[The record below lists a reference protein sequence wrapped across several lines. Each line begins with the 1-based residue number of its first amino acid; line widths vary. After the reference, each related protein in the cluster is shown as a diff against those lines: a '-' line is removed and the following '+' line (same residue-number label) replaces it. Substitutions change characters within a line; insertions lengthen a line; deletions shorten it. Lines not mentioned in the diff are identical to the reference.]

1 MSIPKD
7 VLKFEEKAIMEL
19 RALYKRSGYSHYKM
33 SKFEEYE
40 LYAHNRAF
48 LAADD
53 IITFTDS
60 GGRLMA
66 LRPDVT
72 LSIVKNLKVLPNVTK
87 KLYYNENVYRS
98 GGDDREFKEQMQ
110 AGLECIGDI
119 DLYSMCEVITLADL
133 SLKTFGRRHRIDISH
148 MGFLSGMLADC
159 DLSDSLADEIAV
171 CISEKNAPQL
181 EKLCDTHGLACAFKE
196 RIVTLASLY
205 GPFETAVGTLRE
217 ISTNEKTD
225 EALKELEDIFD
236 VLTTTGAAEN
246 LYIDFSVINDM
257 NYYNGIIFQGFVD
270 GVPSAVLFGGRYDS
284 LLQKFGKSSGAI
296 GFAVYLDLLERL
308 YEDNAENE
316 VDALLIYDGAAS
328 AKQVAEAVKKL
339 SEAYKSVKAV
349 CGDTAGI
356 TYKKQFSFKDGRLD
370 ELA

>member
-7 VLKFEEKAIMEL
+7 VLKFEEKTIMSL
-19 RALYKRSGYSHYKM
+19 RALYKRFGYSHYKM

-53 IITFTDS
+53 IITFTDLS
-60 GGRLMA
+60 GRLMA

-72 LSIVKNLKVLPNVTK
+72 LSIVKNLKVLPDVTK

-98 GGDDREFKEQMQ
+98 GGADREFKEQMQ

-119 DLYSMCEVITLADL
+119 DLYSMCEVIMLAHL
-133 SLKTFGRRHRIDISH
+133 SLKTVGKRHRIDISH
-148 MGFLSGMLADC
+148 MGFLSGMLADF

-181 EKLCDTHGLACAFKE
+181 EKLCAANGLDRAFGE

-205 GPFETAVGTLRE
+205 GPFETAVSTLRE
-217 ISTNEKTD
+217 ISVNDKTD
-225 EALKELEDIFD
+225 EALAELENIFD
-236 VLTTTGAAEN
+236 VLTTMGAAEN

-270 GVPSAVLFGGRYDS
+270 GVPSAVLFGGRYDN
-284 LLQKFGKSSGAI
+284 LLQKFGKQSGAI

-308 YEDNAENE
+308 DEDSVGNE
-316 VDALLIYDGAAS
+316 VDSLLIYDATAS
-328 AKQVAEAVKKL
+328 AKQVAESVGKL
-339 SEAYKSVKAV
+339 SEAHGSVKAV
-349 CGDTAGI
+349 CGETAGI
-356 TYKKQFSFKDGRLD
+356 KYKKLFSLKDGRLE

>member
-1 MSIPKD
+1 MSITKD
-7 VLKFEEKAIMEL
+7 VLKFDEKIILDL
-19 RALYKRSGYSHYKM
+19 RSLYAGLGYSHYKM

-40 LYAHNRAF
+40 LYARNRAF
-48 LAADD
+48 LASGD

-72 LSIVKNLKVLPNVTK
+72 LSIVKNLKDSPDATK

-98 GGDDREFKEQMQ
+98 GGADREFKERMQ

-119 DLYSMCEVITLADL
+119 DLYSMCEVLMLADL
-133 SLKTFGRRHRIDISH
+133 SLKALGGRHRIDISH
-148 MGFLSGMLADC
+148 TRFLSGILEDC
-159 DLSDSLADEIAV
+159 ELSDSLATEIAV

-181 EKLCDTHGLACAFKE
+181 SKLCETNGLDDTFRE
-196 RIVTLASLY
+196 RISALASLY
-205 GPFETAVGTLRE
+205 GPFEAAVGRLRE
-217 ISTNEKTD
+217 ISVNEKTA
-225 EALKELEDIFD
+225 EALAELEDVFD
-236 VLTTTGAAEN
+236 VLKTLGAAEN

-270 GVPSAVLFGGRYDS
+270 GVPSAVLFGGRYDN
-284 LLQKFGKSSGAI
+284 LLQKFGKKSGAI

-308 YEDNAENE
+308 YEDGAGNE
-316 VDALLIYDGAAS
+316 DGALLLYDGTSS

-339 SEAYKSVKAV
+339 SGLFSRVKAV
-349 CGDTAGI
+349 RSAEADTK
-356 TYKKQFSFKDGRLD
+356 YKKLFALKDGRLE

>member
-19 RALYKRSGYSHYKM
+19 RALYKRFGYSHYKM

-48 LAADD
+48 LAAED

-72 LSIVKNLKVLPNVTK
+72 LSIVKNLKVLPDVTK

-98 GGDDREFKEQMQ
+98 GGADREFKEQVQ

-119 DLYSMCEVITLADL
+119 DLYSMCEVIMLADL

-148 MGFLSGMLADC
+148 MGFLSGMLADF
-159 DLSDSLADEIAV
+159 DLSDSLADEIAG

-181 EKLCDTHGLACAFKE
+181 EKLCVANGLDGKFTE
-196 RIVTLASLY
+196 RIITLASLY
-205 GPFETAVGTLRE
+205 GPFETAIAALRE

-225 EALKELEDIFD
+225 EAMGELENIFD
-236 VLTTTGAAEN
+236 VLTTLGAAEN

-257 NYYNGIIFQGFVD
+257 NYYNGIILQGFVD

-284 LLQKFGKSSGAI
+284 LLQKFGKQSGAI

-308 YEDNAENE
+308 YEDSAENE
-316 VDALLIYDGAAS
+316 VDALLVYDCGAP

-339 SEAYKSVKAV
+339 SESHGSVKAV

-356 TYKKQFSFKDGRLD
+356 KYKKLFGVKDGRLE

>member
-1 MSIPKD
+1 MSIPKS
-7 VLKFEEKAIMEL
+7 VLKFEEKTIMSL
-19 RALYKRSGYSHYKM
+19 RALYKKFGYSHYKM

-40 LYAHNRAF
+40 LYARNRAF

-72 LSIVKNLKVLPNVTK
+72 LSIVKNLKVLPEVTK

-98 GGDDREFKEQMQ
+98 GRADREFKEQMQ

-119 DLYSMCEVITLADL
+119 DLYSMCEVIMLADL
-133 SLKTFGRRHRIDISH
+133 SLQTVGQRHRLDISH
-148 MGFLSGMLADC
+148 MGFLSGMLADL
-159 DLSDSLADEIAV
+159 DLSESVADEITI

-181 EKLCDTHGLACAFKE
+181 LKLCEANGLDDAF
-196 RIVTLASLY
+196 RDRLSTLASLY
-205 GPFETAVGTLRE
+205 GPFETAVRTLRD
-217 ISTNEKTD
+217 ISFNEKTD
-225 EALKELEDIFD
+225 AALAELENIFD
-236 VLTTTGAAEN
+236 VLVTLGATEN

-270 GVPSAVLFGGRYDS
+270 GVPSAVLFGGRYDN
-284 LLQKFGKSSGAI
+284 LLQKFGKKGGAI

-308 YEDNAENE
+308 SEDGTENA
-316 VDALLIYDGAAS
+316 VDALLVYDDAAS
-328 AKQVAEAVKKL
+328 AKQVAQAVKKL
-339 SEAYKSVKAV
+339 SDSCGCVKAV

-356 TYKKQFSFKDGRLD
+356 KYKKLFGLKDGGLE